1 MTFKKVPVL
10 QAGCN
15 ESVHSRDVL
24 SVNLPHKGR
33 EEKKGL
39 KVFSLAGK
47 REAVLVR
54 LFELEK

>member
-1 MTFKKVPVL
+1 M
-10 QAGCN
+10 
-15 ESVHSRDVL
+15 SL
-24 SVNLPHKGR
+24 STAEMCSLLIRPTKA
-33 EEKKGL
+33 EKKKKEL

>member
-10 QAGCN
+10 QAGCK
-15 ESVHSRDVL
+15 ESTAEMCSL
-24 SVNLPHKGR
+24 LICPTKA
-33 EEKKGL
+33 EKEKKGL

-47 REAVLVR
+47 REAVLVQ